1 MHQKCFNYALI
12 NLLFSL
18 CRSIWIIDSLV
29 IHPNLHFRALA
40 RLFYPQSATN
50 YEMYP
55 NSFFSVI
62 FAFGFTFESFKEFW
76 GASICMPYVKYNT
89 FIWKSARL
97 LGFTFLKKKFAFRIM
112 IFFTSPTSISKA
124 SIIIRYYHVSQQHIL
139 GTLWSI
145 KKTTIVFFNYV
156 YNYFITKITM

>member
-1 MHQKCFNYALI
+1 
-12 NLLFSL
+12 
-18 CRSIWIIDSLV
+18 
-29 IHPNLHFRALA
+29 
-40 RLFYPQSATN
+40 
-50 YEMYP
+50 
-55 NSFFSVI
+55 
-62 FAFGFTFESFKEFW
+62 
-76 GASICMPYVKYNT
+76 
-89 FIWKSARL
+89 
-97 LGFTFLKKKFAFRIM
+97 M